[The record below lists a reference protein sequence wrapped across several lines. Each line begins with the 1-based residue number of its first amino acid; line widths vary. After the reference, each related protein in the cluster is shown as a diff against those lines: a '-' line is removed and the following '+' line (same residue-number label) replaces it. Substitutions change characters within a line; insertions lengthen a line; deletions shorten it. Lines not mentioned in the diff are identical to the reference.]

1 MQRIDAAVSEAV
13 MTFWQTREQQRR
25 KQGSLTGMKD
35 YGLRG
40 SVTGGKQLDGFIALL
55 VKYLGEWGLPEE
67 AIHYKKTVL
76 PGYYRPT
83 KEWDIVIVVEKQL
96 IASIELKSHV
106 GPSFGNNFNNRVEEA
121 LGSASD
127 IWAAYREGAFKPSSR
142 PWVGYFLLLEKHE
155 KSLKSVGNRE
165 PHFHTFPEFIQASYK
180 RRYEIFCQ
188 KLIRERIYDAACFL
202 ISDKEGG
209 LKGLYEE
216 PSPENDIRTFLS
228 SLHGKVSETVLK
240 FDL

>member
-1 MQRIDAAVSEAV
+1 MQRIDSGVSEAV
-13 MTFWQTREQQRR
+13 KTFWQTREQQRR
-25 KQGSLTGMKD
+25 KQGSSTGKKD

-40 SVTGGKQLDGFIALL
+40 SVTGGKQLDGFITLL
-55 VKYLGEWGLPEE
+55 TKYLEEWGLPKE
-67 AIHYKKTVL
+67 AIHFKRTVL

-83 KEWDIVIVVEKQL
+83 KEWDIVVVVEKQL
-96 IASIELKSHV
+96 IASIELKSHI

-127 IWAAYREGAFKPSSR
+127 IWAAYREGAFKPSSK
-142 PWVGYFLLLEKHE
+142 PWVGYLLLLEKHA
-155 KSLKSVGNRE
+155 KSLKSVVNRE
-165 PHFHTFPEFIQASYK
+165 PHFHTFPEFNQASYM

-202 ISDKEGG
+202 ISEKESG
-209 LKGLYEE
+209 LQGKYEE

-228 SLHGKVSETVLK
+228 SLRGKVTETVLK
-240 FDL
+240 FNL

>member
-1 MQRIDAAVSEAV
+1 MAKVNYA
-13 MTFWQTREQQRR
+13 
-25 KQGSLTGMKD
+25 
-35 YGLRG
+35 
-40 SVTGGKQLDGFIALL
+40 
-55 VKYLGEWGLPEE
+55 
-67 AIHYKKTVL
+67 
-76 PGYYRPT
+76 PT
-83 KEWDIVIVVEKQL
+83 KTNLLRLRSDLSFAQQGYELLDQKRNIL
-96 IASIELKSHV
+96 IIELLALV
-106 GPSFGNNFNNRVEEA
+106 DQAADFQNRVEEA

-127 IWAAYREGAFKPSSR
+127 IWAAYREGAFKPSTR